1 MLGGSTGAHLK
12 RSRDLDPNFPKNEP
26 SGDII
31 SGISHCV
38 NSIRWTGMQGTGN
51 ILIPS
56 VIVQCMKEFSDEDP
70 DVEDLLYVLR
80 TRFGNIERNV
90 EEKIFEIKDFN
101 KINRLILVA
110 ANVNSFEDFLFEL
123 TDSATFKIV
132 GNKFDPLGGTDKN
145 DRTRKQE

>member
-1 MLGGSTGAHLK
+1 MLEVSSSARLK
-12 RSRDLDPNFPKNEP
+12 RPHDLDPNLRKNE
-26 SGDII
+26 SIGNVVDG
-31 SGISHCV
+31 SSHCA
-38 NSIRWTGMQGTGN
+38 NNICWTGMRLSEN
-51 ILIPS
+51 SLIPS
-56 VIVQCMKEFSDEDP
+56 VIVQYMKESSDEDS

-132 GNKFDPLGGTDKN
+132 GNKFDPIGGTDKN

>member
-1 MLGGSTGAHLK
+1 
-12 RSRDLDPNFPKNEP
+12 
-26 SGDII
+26 
-31 SGISHCV
+31 
-38 NSIRWTGMQGTGN
+38 
-51 ILIPS
+51 
-56 VIVQCMKEFSDEDP
+56 MKESSDEDS